1 MHRRLKP
8 LFPLIA
14 AALIALLAPTGAQ
27 ATVKGFKFG
36 VSSGDVHAHSSL
48 FWARAR
54 HEGIAVLEVR
64 RNGDFIN
71 PCPVDR
77 SDYIQTRKSTDGGV
91 FFRRHQ
97 VLDENNL
104 TVQANVGDLAS
115 GVTYKYHWCMSRGRH
130 SAVGHIE
137 TPPGAEQRQV
147 IHFSLSG
154 DQDAQNQPGHRGPYW
169 NRFEVLSQILTEHN
183 DFNML
188 MGDTI
193 YSDSEVPGVNR
204 LAWTVAQKWGK
215 YRKDLRK
222 PFSRL
227 RGSTSF
233 YGHWDDHEFIN
244 DFSPFENGVIHDAI
258 KACNNKADTPPCPAR
273 RADQP
278 ANARDLYQRGVRA
291 FRDYTPIEYSPQDG
305 IYRTVRWGKNLE
317 LFMLDERSFRSAKAS
332 ANGKCDN
339 PEGSGNPDVAPTAPQ
354 STRNFFSILI
364 PSLANPPPP
373 GCLAAINNKNRTML
387 GHEQLVRFERAIK
400 RSDATFKVI
409 MNEVPIQ
416 QFYALPYDR
425 WEGYA
430 HERLQLIRFL
440 RDNVENAV
448 FLSTDVHA
456 NMVNDVRL
464 KTLESG
470 GPVNS
475 GITEATNG
483 PIATKSFSK
492 EIDGVAGP
500 GSGQAIYAA
509 FFKPPPPNGTGQQCS
524 ADDIFSYAEVTVTK
538 GQLRVDLK
546 DQNGDPVREGSNG
559 GGSPCAPV
567 IIPAQ

>member
-1 MHRRLKP
+1 MDRRLKP
-8 LFPLIA
+8 PTVAITA
-14 AALIALLAPTGAQ
+14 ALTALIALLAPSAAQ

-64 RNGDFIN
+64 RNGDFIH
-71 PCPVDR
+71 PCPVDK
-77 SDYIQTRKSTDGGV
+77 SDYIQTRKSTDGNV
-91 FFRRHQ
+91 FFRRRQ
-97 VLDENNL
+97 VLDTNNL
-104 TVQANVGDLAS
+104 TVQASVHELAS
-115 GVTYKYHWCMSRGRH
+115 GVDYKYHWCMSRGRH

-137 TPPGAEQRQV
+137 TPPGADQRKV

-154 DQDAQNQPGHRGPYW
+154 DQDAQNEPGHKGPYW
-169 NRFEVLSQILTEHN
+169 NRFQVLSQILTEHN

-193 YSDSEVPGVNR
+193 YSDSEVPGINKD
-204 LAWTVAQKWGK
+204 AWTVAQKWGK

-244 DFSPFENGVIHDAI
+244 DFSPFENGVI
-258 KACNNKADTPPCPAR
+258 ADAR
-273 RADQP
+273 RSGDKKTDLP
-278 ANARDLYQRGVRA
+278 ANAKDLYQRGVRA
-291 FRDYTPIEYSPQDG
+291 FRDYTPIAYSPQDG
-305 IYRTVRWGKNLE
+305 IYREIRWGKNLDV
-317 LFMLDERSFRSAKAS
+317 FMLDERSFRSAKAS

-339 PEGSGNPDVAPTAPQ
+339 PQGSGNPDLAPTAPQ
-354 STRNFFSILI
+354 STRNLFALL
-364 PSLANPPPP
+364 PGLGSLANPPPP
-373 GCLAAINNKNRTML
+373 GCVAALNSKNRTML
-387 GHEQLVRFERAIK
+387 GHAQLQRFERAIN
-400 RSDATFKVI
+400 RSNATFKVI

-425 WEGYA
+425 WEGYV
-430 HERLQLIRFL
+430 HERLKLIRFL
-440 RDNVENAV
+440 RDNVKNSI

-475 GITEATNG
+475 GIMEATNG

-492 EIDGVAGP
+492 EIDDVAG
-500 GSGQAIYAA
+500 SGGGQLIYAL
-509 FFKPPPPNGTGQQCS
+509 FFKQPPPNGPGQICS

-538 GQLRVDLK
+538 SQLRVDLK
-546 DQNGDPVREGSNG
+546 DQNGDPVREGQNG
-559 GGSPCAPV
+559 SGTPCAPV
-567 IIPAQ
+567 IITAQ